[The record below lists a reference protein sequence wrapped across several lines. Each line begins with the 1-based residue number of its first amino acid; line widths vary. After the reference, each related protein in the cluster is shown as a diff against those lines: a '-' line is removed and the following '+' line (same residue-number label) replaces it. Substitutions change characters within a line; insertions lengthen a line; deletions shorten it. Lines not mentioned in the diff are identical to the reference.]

1 MTPRDFAYWL
11 QGGYEYGAVQ
21 LTGRLTENQR
31 RSLTAHIEMSKA
43 AKGDFNP
50 DLLAFRTWV
59 EAAIE
64 LDASHEKIQAK
75 LHDLFEHVID
85 PMTTDP
91 EEDAAQSAAH
101 GMFGQRPGMR
111 C

>member
-11 QGGYEYGAVQ
+11 QGAYELGFDQ
-21 LTGRLTENQR
+21 LTGPLTLR
-31 RSLTAHIEMSKA
+31 TKHILLAHIEMSKA
-43 AKGDFNP
+43 TKGNFNP
-50 DLLAFRTWV
+50 DILAFRTWV

-64 LDASHEKIQAK
+64 FDASHEKIQAK

-85 PMTTDP
+85 PMTTDL

-101 GMFGQRPGMR
+101 GMFGQRPGMK